1 MDKSSLTD
9 NSKLARLLQ
18 FTSGQANAAIKN
30 CAILG
35 GKDGYAKAKDIL
47 EKRFGEPN
55 LVARS
60 IIGNLINGKTLT
72 VKDLSH
78 FS

>member
-1 MDKSSLTD
+1 MSFFTLFDELVDKSSLTD

-35 GKDGYAKAKDIL
+35 GKDGHAKTNDIL
-47 EKRFGEPN
+47 KKRFGKPN

-60 IIGNLINGKTLT
+60 II
-72 VKDLSH
+72 D
-78 FS
+78 